1 MSFRILGAGP
11 SGLAAAITLANAG
24 HDVDVYERRADCGA
38 RFGGDLQGLENWS
51 EAGDVVDEMRAAG
64 LPTDFFCAPLSSA
77 TQTNGRRESVLEFPR
92 TGLYLVK
99 RGSAPDTLD
108 QSLKRAAITAGVR
121 LHFRET
127 IDPATA
133 DILATGPR
141 GRATFAVDRGIVFDT
156 DAADCAVVLM
166 DDAAASRGYAYL
178 LVSGGYGCICTML
191 FDDFPSIRARLSYA
205 RDVLETRYCVTVR
218 NPRSVGGV
226 GHFTPKASYTVGGV
240 AQVGEAAGLQD
251 FLWGFGIRSAL
262 RSGVH
267 AAECVM
273 AGRDWNAE
281 ATRRFTPAL
290 HASVVNRFLFEL
302 LRHGRYSLLMAIFRL
317 GGPLPL
323 LRTVWRLTAAH
334 RLLLP
339 AARAYTRRRYPQLDI

>member
-24 HDVDVYERRADCGA
+24 HGVDVFERRADCGA

-51 EAGDVVDEMRAAG
+51 DATDVVDELRSAG
-64 LPTDFFCAPLSSA
+64 LPTDFFCAPLA
-77 TQTNGRRESVLEFPR
+77 GAIQTNGRRESALTFPR

-99 RGSAPDTLD
+99 RGCARDTLD
-108 QSLKRAAITAGVR
+108 QSLKRAAIAAGVR

-141 GRATFAVDRGIVFDT
+141 GRAAFAVDRGIVFDK

-166 DDAAASRGYAYL
+166 DDAAAPRGYAYL
-178 LVSGGYGCICTML
+178 LVSGGYGCLCTML
-191 FDDFPSIRARLSYA
+191 FEDFPSVHARLSYA
-205 RDVLETRYCVTVR
+205 RELLETRYGVTVR

-226 GHFTPKASYTVGGV
+226 GHFTPKASYTVAGV

-267 AAECVM
+267 GAECLM
-273 AGRDWNAE
+273 HGRDWTAE
-281 ATRRFTPAL
+281 AARRFTPAL
-290 HASVVNRFLFEL
+290 HASVVNRFLFEM
-302 LRHGRYSLLMAIFRL
+302 LRFGRYSSLMTIFRL

-323 LRTVWRLTAAH
+323 LRTISRLSFAH

>member
-11 SGLAAAITLANAG
+11 SGLSAAITLANAG
-24 HDVDVYERRADCGA
+24 HGVDVYERRADCGA

-51 EAGDVVDEMRAAG
+51 DAVDVVDEMHSAG
-64 LPTDFFCAPLSSA
+64 LPTDFFCKPLSSA
-77 TQTNGRRESVLEFPR
+77 IQTNGHRDSVLSFPR

-99 RGSAPDTLD
+99 RGSAADTLD
-108 QSLKRAAITAGVR
+108 QSFKRAAIAAGVR

-127 IDPATA
+127 IDPASA

-141 GRATFAVDRGIVFDT
+141 GRAIFAVDRGIVFDT
-156 DAADCAVVLM
+156 DSADRAVVLM
-166 DDAAASRGYAYL
+166 DDAAAPRGYAYL

-191 FDDFPSIRARLSYA
+191 FEDFPSVHARLAYT
-205 RDVLETRYCVTVR
+205 RQLLETRYGVTVR
-218 NPRSVGGV
+218 NARSVGGV
-226 GHFTPKASYTVGGV
+226 GHFAPHASYTVAGV
-240 AQVGEAAGLQD
+240 ARVGEAAGLQD

-267 AAECVM
+267 AAECLM
-273 AGRDWNAE
+273 AGRDWTAE

-290 HASVVNRFLFEL
+290 HASVVNRCLFEL
-302 LRHGRYSLLMAIFRL
+302 LRHGRYAVLMALFRL

-323 LRTVWRLTAAH
+323 LRTLWRLNPAH